1 MAVQSITITKSFP
14 IIKEEVSVTVTID
27 DTVQA
32 ALYEA
37 RKILYEAEKEQA
49 MVAAMLGTNEG
60 EGLYGTKIMA
70 SG

>member
-1 MAVQSITITKSFP
+1 MAVKSITITKSLP

>member
-1 MAVQSITITKSFP
+1 MAVKSITITKSFP

>member
-1 MAVQSITITKSFP
+1 MAVQSITITKSLP
-14 IIKEEVSVTVTID
+14 IITDEVSVTVTID

>member
-1 MAVQSITITKSFP
+1 MAVQSITITKSLS

-49 MVAAMLGTNEG
+49 MVAAMLGTNKDP
-60 EGLYGTKIMA
+60 GLYGTKIMA